1 MKIMAV
7 DFGDSRTGIAI
18 CDRGELLASPV
29 CVIEEKHF
37 PTTVQKTA
45 QQAQEQGAERIVVG
59 HPLNMDGSKG
69 PESTAVRGVC
79 AAAGRTGIGSGGA
92 VGRAA
97 DNRFGDWVFE

>member
-37 PTTVQKTA
+37 PTTVQKTV

-69 PESTAVRGVC
+69 PRAQLCEEFAQQLGE
-79 AAAGRTGIGSGGA
+79 I
-92 VGRAA
+92 GRAH
-97 DNRFGDWVFE
+97 V